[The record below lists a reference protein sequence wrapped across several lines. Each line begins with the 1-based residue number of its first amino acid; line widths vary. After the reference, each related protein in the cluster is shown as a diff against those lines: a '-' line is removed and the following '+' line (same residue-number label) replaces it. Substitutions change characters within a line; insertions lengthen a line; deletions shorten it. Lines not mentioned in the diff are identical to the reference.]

1 MSRSWPKFGDNPD
14 KYRNLKNGD
23 EDCAAEI
30 EESAHHI
37 DQQRK
42 GAIIPLCV
50 DRKTCSAF
58 VKGPCGGTSS
68 ERQDHFGCY
77 RESDT
82 APVA

>member
-37 DQQRK
+37 DQQPHGESLPK
-42 GAIIPLCV
+42 
-50 DRKTCSAF
+50 
-58 VKGPCGGTSS
+58 VKGIKVVGKPS
-68 ERQDHFGCY
+68 
-77 RESDT
+77 
-82 APVA
+82 PVR